1 VKLKLDRW
9 SVLAIQ
15 EERVPKWVK
24 TRRSLDH
31 MEAHRAWVST
41 KPEAELTEYVR
52 PGYEWI

>member
-24 TRRSLDH
+24 ARRSLDP